1 MGTIENTRLTVLLF
15 YAYVLV
21 LVFFAFQI
29 LQPFLVPL
37 GWAGMLALCLWPLQT
52 KLVPR
57 LGNTRSAL
65 VVTLLAALLII
76 SPILWLSYALVAQAS
91 HVLVELPNTLLRV
104 ENMDKIKELWERV
117 SVQIPLPPLDE
128 VRGRIANGAG
138 TAASMIATQATDIV
152 QNVVSVFGKTVIAFL
167 ALFFF
172 LRDGAKATA
181 FVRNLLPFSSGQKS
195 HLIHQTREL
204 IFSGITATLV
214 IALAQG
220 CLGGVVFALLGLK
233 APAFWGLC
241 MFVCAMIPL
250 VGTSLIWGP
259 AAALLLIEG
268 DWMRGAILLGC
279 GFGVIGL
286 LDNLLRP
293 ILLHGKAPMNG
304 LLMFL
309 SILGGIFSFGFIGLI
324 LGPVVMAAAISLM
337 GLMKAESGQM
347 VTMEEELNDGYDH

>member
-1 MGTIENTRLTVLLF
+1 MMTTENKRLTVLLF

-52 KLVPR
+52 RLVPR

-65 VVTLLAALLII
+65 GVTLLAALLII
-76 SPILWLSYALVAQAS
+76 GPILWLSYSLVAQAS
-91 HVLVELPNTLLRV
+91 QVAMETQKTLLRV
-104 ENMDKIKELWERV
+104 ENMDKIKVLWERV
-117 SVQIPLPPLDE
+117 GAQVPLPPLEE

-138 TAASMIATQATDIV
+138 TLAGLIAGQAAGIL
-152 QNVVSVFGKTVIAFL
+152 QNAVVLVAKTVITFL

-172 LRDGAKATA
+172 LRDGARAGG
-181 FVRNLLPFSSGQKS
+181 FVRNLLPFSSSQQL
-195 HLIHQTREL
+195 HLINQTREL
-204 IFSGITATLV
+204 IFSGITATLL

-220 CLGGVVFALLGLK
+220 CLGGVVFALLGLN
-233 APAFWGLC
+233 APIFWGLC
-241 MFVCAMIPL
+241 MVICAMIPI

-259 AAALLLIEG
+259 AAVLLLIEG
-268 DWMRGAILLGC
+268 DWVRGAILLGC

-293 ILLHGKAPMNG
+293 ILLRGKAPMNG

-309 SILGGIFSFGFIGLI
+309 SIVGGIVSFGFIGLI
-324 LGPVVMAAAISLM
+324 LGPVVMAAAVSLL
-337 GLMKAESGQM
+337 GLMRPDSGDSSIM
-347 VTMEEELNDGYDH
+347 EELNDGYDH